1 MALKLASIHIDMD
14 SPDTLL
20 RFWGFDGACADL
32 DRFHEVAMTRALGL
46 LRDCGVRATFFC
58 IGDELDKSPVAAAMI
73 RQAHHEGHEI
83 ANHTYSHPFGLTALG
98 AAEIRR
104 QIVDCSDAIY
114 RVTGAP
120 PRGFR
125 APGYAVNAAV
135 LEILEELGFE
145 YDSSAFWTVLH
156 SAMRVYRGAFSGR
169 SAPDSF
175 GEASRGLSRSIYY
188 PAKAAW
194 TRKGPARSIVEIPL
208 PRTRVLSLP
217 FYSNFHLAAGALYRA
232 TVVQEGTRGQA
243 HGVFVSRVEES
254 MDRVLALLADA
265 HVRATCFVL
274 GEVAAAHPALVRKI
288 AGEGHE
294 VACHGQRHELVSR
307 QSPTEFRADVR
318 EAKELL
324 EDITGA
330 AVLGYRAPTFSIGS
344 EQVWVYDIL
353 LQERFRYDS
362 SVYPIVHD
370 RYGDPNAPRF
380 PYEVWRNGPEALI
393 EFPIGTARVFGLNLP
408 IGGGGYFRLLPLAVT
423 R

>member
-1 MALKLASIHIDMD
+1 
-14 SPDTLL
+14 
-20 RFWGFDGACADL
+20 
-32 DRFHEVAMTRALGL
+32 VTRA
-46 LRDCGVRATFFC
+46 
-58 IGDELDKSPVAAAMI
+58 
-73 RQAHHEGHEI
+73 AHH
-83 ANHTYSHPFGLTALG
+83 
-98 AAEIRR
+98 
-104 QIVDCSDAIY
+104 
-114 RVTGAP
+114 
-120 PRGFR
+120 
-125 APGYAVNAAV
+125 
-135 LEILEELGFE
+135 
-145 YDSSAFWTVLH
+145 
-156 SAMRVYRGAFSGR
+156 MR
-169 SAPDSF
+169 P
-175 GEASRGLSRSIYY
+175 E
-188 PAKAAW
+188 KADV
-194 TRKGPARSIVEIPL
+194 IN
-208 PRTRVLSLP
+208 VLSVDVEE
-217 FYSNFHLAAGALYRA
+217 YYHA
-232 TVVQEGTRGQA
+232 TVFQEGTRGQA

-393 EFPIGTARVFGLNLP
+393 EFPIGTARVLGLNLP

-423 R
+423 RFGIRRVNAKDRRPVVFYFHPWELDPEQPRPRMPWRHRYRHYVGMRREEAKLSRLLRDVRFGTAQDALGLGDRAGSC